1 MKALTPLLGPL
12 LSPLR
17 IIVQAPRY
25 GDNLRLNDQAL
36 VLHQLLLFLTSISLI
51 LGLGLAAFLLGRDFT
66 QAIIFMI
73 TAVLLTALFFLL
85 RAGAWAVPV
94 VGITLTSL
102 IFVLITLLML
112 LTDGIRHGAV
122 VAFIVGIALATVL
135 GGVRGGTVAFVAAA
149 AIIAVVYVLDTNN
162 ISLFGTFDMSHQ
174 EQPNIDD
181 LLIQVLLFF
190 VVAVLLQA
198 NRQTELRAQRDQQTL
213 SQELAQQQATLE
225 EQVTEQTREL
235 ALNLDISQR
244 LSTYLDVN
252 QLVREVVTQV
262 QSAYDFYHVHIYLFD
277 ETKQVLRMVGG
288 TGEAGQALLARGHHI
303 PVTSKGLVRRAALSN
318 QPVLVNNTV
327 LDADWLPNPLLPDT
341 KSELAVPIA
350 LGENVLGVLDM
361 QENRVN
367 AFTENQVALLQAL
380 TAQIAV
386 TLGNAQLYTETRAR
400 ARFETLTSTINRRL
414 QTATSVDELL
424 ALATEELGRA
434 LGAPQTAVQIET
446 AALQQLSTP
455 GAQS

>member
-1 MKALTPLLGPL
+1 MKALTSL

-17 IIVQAPRY
+17 VIVQAPRY
-25 GDNLRLNDQAL
+25 GDNQRINDQAL

-51 LGLGLAAFLLGRDFT
+51 LGLGVAALLLGGAFSL
-66 QAIIFMI
+66 AVVIA
-73 TAVLLTALFFLL
+73 TAVVLFGGLFFLL

-102 IFVLITLLML
+102 IFILITILML
-112 LTDGIRHGAV
+112 LSDGIRHGAV
-122 VAFIVGIALATVL
+122 VAFVVGIALSTVL
-135 GGVRGGTVAFVAAA
+135 GGVRGGAVALIAAM
-149 AIIAVVYVLDTNN
+149 AIVSVVYVLDANN
-162 ISLFGTFDMSHQ
+162 VNLFGTFDLSHQ

-198 NRQTELRAQRDQQTL
+198 NRQNEIRAQRDQQTL
-213 SQELAQQQATLE
+213 RQELAQQQATLD

-244 LSTYLDVN
+244 LSAYLEVN

-262 QSAYDFYHVHIYLFD
+262 QVAYDFYHVHIYLFD
-277 ETKQVLRMVGG
+277 ETRQMLRMAGG

-367 AFTENQVALLQAL
+367 AFSENQVALLQAL
-380 TAQIAV
+380 TDQIAV
-386 TLGNAQLYTETRAR
+386 TLGNAQLYTETQSR

-434 LGAPQTAVQIET
+434 LGAPKTAAQLET
-446 AALQQLSTP
+446 AALQQLTSPT
-455 GAQS
+455 AQN